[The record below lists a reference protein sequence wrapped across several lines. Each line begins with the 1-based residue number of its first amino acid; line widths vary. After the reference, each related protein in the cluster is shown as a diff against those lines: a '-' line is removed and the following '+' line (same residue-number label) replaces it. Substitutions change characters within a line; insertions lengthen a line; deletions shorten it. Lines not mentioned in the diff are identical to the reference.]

1 MGSKKLTKR
10 MTAIQQKLEDNKQ
23 YALSTGIDLLLD
35 IATTYPVKFIESVDV
50 SVNLGI
56 DPRKQSVRG
65 ATVLPHGSGK
75 TVRVAVFAQGEAAD
89 KAKQAGAD
97 TVGFED
103 LAESLKKGDLNYD
116 VIIAT
121 PEAMP
126 MVGKLGQV
134 LGPRGLMPNP
144 KVGTVTPNVEEAVRK
159 TKAGQAIFRADKGGI
174 IHASIGRTN
183 FSATQIA
190 DNLRALVTD
199 IRKLKPTGATG
210 TYIKKLTLSTTM
222 GVGIGVDINSL

>member
-1 MGSKKLTKR
+1 